1 MKIKLIHLDNDFG
14 RIIYPAF
21 RECFNPHFELEQY
34 SAERDYDKA
43 STVFVLNTAQ
53 DMYLNSLVSAGY
65 KVLVENLQE
74 NSVPYVNNSPLVR
87 YMICVND
94 RRLPESYI
102 QVPWFFWYRES
113 RLFNYQHLVRESKF
127 DRKFLLMMNYQRS
140 FRDYIHESF
149 QGIADQGLYS
159 YVARGIRL
167 EGDIE
172 RNTKH
177 WDRYINP
184 DWYNRTQFSIV
195 VETAISRG
203 RLEVFVTE
211 KTMKPLALRHPFITI
226 ACPTTL
232 NFIREGGFETF
243 GNLFDE
249 HYDLVSD
256 NERRVEL
263 VWQQVVDYDHQDYSQ
278 LTKEKVEY
286 NYQRFYNKELVDKRF
301 TQDIIHPILEFANE
315 QA

>member
-184 DWYNRTQFSIV
+184 DWYNKTQFSIS
-195 VETAISRG
+195 VETVMNMGPGNIF
-203 RLEVFVTE
+203 LTE
-211 KTMKPLALRHPFITI
+211 KTMKPLALKHPYICLSC
-226 ACPTTL
+226 ANAVASL
-232 NFIREGGFETF
+232 KQAGFESYE
-243 GNLFDE
+243 NLFDE
-249 HYDLVSD
+249 SYDTIESYSD
-256 NERRVEL
+256 RISAVYA
-263 VWQQVVDYDHQDYSQ
+263 QVKNCNIGSEYDST
-278 LTKEKVEY
+278 TKEKIKHNY
-286 NYQRFYNKELVDKRF
+286 NLFFNDAEVDRRFKLDVID
-301 TQDIIHPILEFANE
+301 PILEFLNE
-315 QA
+315 